1 MNEYNRGFEDALA
14 LVNNRMQNHK
24 DKLPES
30 FTKSIAEIIRRVNE
44 SKIVKI
50 ERDLGF

>member
-1 MNEYNRGFEDALA
+1 MNDYLRGFEDALD
-14 LVNNRMQNHK
+14 LVNSRIQNHK
-24 DKLPES
+24 LLN
-30 FTKSIAEIIRRVNE
+30 TKIKTEVEEIIARVKE